1 MLFVYSLFELRTLT
15 LIQEVQIISLVIDK
29 FVCDITV

>member
-15 LIQEVQIISLVIDK
+15 LIQEVQIIALVIDK